1 MTMKTYQ
8 RLLFALYTMILEAVF
23 WLAYPLL
30 RLVLR
35 VYNYTEALDAA
46 CVPRPQSILIHAAS
60 VGEVN
65 AVQSLVKAL
74 LDRDYEIIINTV
86 TVAGREQAIR
96 HFPGVTVRLSVLDVP
111 HLRRKYLRGLNPRL
125 ILVVETEIWPVM
137 LDTASNMHIPLMF
150 INARISERTL
160 HNFMRFKPL
169 IETLTSSVR
178 EVISQSEADAHR
190 FGELLS
196 CKVSYGGNLK
206 YVVKLTEYDLMAL
219 RPQYGLDSEHKVI
232 CFGSSRP
239 GEETLILNSF
249 KALSR
254 DDPSLRLILAPRHLK
269 RLPEVESLMK
279 GCSWRKYTDAASTKD
294 CDIILMDVMG
304 HLSEA
309 YALCDL
315 AIVGGSF
322 FDFGGHNPL
331 EPAYYQKP
339 IIMGE
344 YYSSCRD
351 SVSQLQARNAIRI
364 CQAANLGACIKE
376 QLEAQD
382 EEMGKRAKLVLTE
395 NAAALENHIRGIQ
408 AWL

>member
-1 MTMKTYQ
+1 MKTYQ

-74 LDRDYEIIINTV
+74 LDMDYEIIINTV

-96 HFPGVTVRLSVLDVP
+96 HFPGITVRLSVLDIP

-137 LDTASNMHIPLMF
+137 LDTAANLHIPLVF

-160 HNFMRFKPL
+160 HNFLRFKPL
-169 IETLTSSVR
+169 IETLTSSVQ
-178 EVISQSEADAHR
+178 EVITQSEADAHR
-190 FGELLS
+190 FSELLS

-206 YVVKLTEYDLMAL
+206 YVVKLPEYDLMAL
-219 RPQYGLDSEHKVI
+219 RALYGLDSKNKVI

-254 DDPSLRLILAPRHLK
+254 DDRSLRLILAPRHLK
-269 RLPEVESLMK
+269 RLPEVESLLK
-279 GCSWRKYTDAASTKD
+279 GCSWRKYTDAASIKD

-322 FDFGGHNPL
+322 FNFGGHNPL

-351 SVSQLQARNAIRI
+351 SVSQLQARNSIRI

-376 QLEAQD
+376 QLEAPD
-382 EEMGKRAKLVLTE
+382 EDMGKRAKLVLTE

>member
-1 MTMKTYQ
+1 
-8 RLLFALYTMILEAVF
+8 MILEAVF

-74 LDRDYEIIINTV
+74 LDMDYEIIINTV

-96 HFPGVTVRLSVLDVP
+96 HFPGITVRLSVLDIP

-137 LDTASNMHIPLMF
+137 LDTAANLHIPLVF

-160 HNFMRFKPL
+160 HNFLRFKPL
-169 IETLTSSVR
+169 IETLTSSVQ
-178 EVISQSEADAHR
+178 EVITQSEADAHR
-190 FGELLS
+190 FSELLS

-206 YVVKLTEYDLMAL
+206 YVVKLPEYDLMAL
-219 RPQYGLDSEHKVI
+219 RALYGLDSKNKVI

-254 DDPSLRLILAPRHLK
+254 DDRSLRLILAPRHLK
-269 RLPEVESLMK
+269 RLPEVESLLK
-279 GCSWRKYTDAASTKD
+279 GCSWRKYTDAASIKD

-322 FDFGGHNPL
+322 FNFGGHNPL

-351 SVSQLQARNAIRI
+351 SVSQLQARNSIRI

-376 QLEAQD
+376 QLEAPD
-382 EEMGKRAKLVLTE
+382 EDMGKRAKLVLTE

>member
-1 MTMKTYQ
+1 
-8 RLLFALYTMILEAVF
+8 MILEAVF

-65 AVQSLVKAL
+65 AVQRLVKAL
-74 LDRDYEIIINTV
+74 LDMDYEIIINTV

-96 HFPGVTVRLSVLDVP
+96 HFPGITVRLSVLDIP

-137 LDTASNMHIPLMF
+137 LDTAANLQIPLVF

-160 HNFMRFKPL
+160 HNFLRFKPL
-169 IETLTSSVR
+169 IETLTSSVQ
-178 EVISQSEADAHR
+178 EVITQSEADAHR
-190 FGELLS
+190 FSELLS

-206 YVVKLTEYDLMAL
+206 YVVKLPEYDLMAL
-219 RPQYGLDSEHKVI
+219 RALYGLDSKNKVI

-254 DDPSLRLILAPRHLK
+254 DDRSLRLILAPRHLK
-269 RLPEVESLMK
+269 RLPEVESLLK
-279 GCSWRKYTDAASTKD
+279 GCSWRKYTDAASIKD

-322 FDFGGHNPL
+322 FNFGGHNPL

-351 SVSQLQARNAIRI
+351 SVSQLQARNSIRI

-376 QLEAQD
+376 QLEAPD

>member
-1 MTMKTYQ
+1 
-8 RLLFALYTMILEAVF
+8 MILEAVF

-65 AVQSLVKAL
+65 AVQRLVKAL
-74 LDRDYEIIINTV
+74 LDMDYEIIINTV

-96 HFPGVTVRLSVLDVP
+96 HFPGITVRLSVLDIP

-137 LDTASNMHIPLMF
+137 LDTAANLHIPLVF

-160 HNFMRFKPL
+160 HNFLRFKPL
-169 IETLTSSVR
+169 IETLTSSVQ
-178 EVISQSEADAHR
+178 EVITQSEADAHR
-190 FGELLS
+190 FSELLS

-206 YVVKLTEYDLMAL
+206 YVVKLPEYDLMAL
-219 RPQYGLDSEHKVI
+219 RALYGLDSKNKVI

-254 DDPSLRLILAPRHLK
+254 DDRSLRLILAPRHLK
-269 RLPEVESLMK
+269 RLPEVESLLK
-279 GCSWRKYTDAASTKD
+279 GCSWRKYTDAASIKY

-322 FDFGGHNPL
+322 FNFGGHNPL

-376 QLEAQD
+376 QLEAPD

-395 NAAALENHIRGIQ
+395 NAAALETHIRGIQ